1 MDLHICMYALWR
13 VSTLYSSAKK
23 KRKIIRKDF
32 SHASHTKSI
41 VLFSCYFYFLRIFAY
56 FSSVQPSSAGSR
68 CYLAIIYIYTY
79 RRKIPAIYVRMY
91 FCVCA
96 FFFVFIYF
104 FFINNINVGFSK
116 RNVLICCWLTHSE
129 ISFVASHNLDSL
141 CLFALVSS
149 SKAHMCY
156 TYKTLPGHYNEM
168 LGL

>member
-1 MDLHICMYALWR
+1 MHCDELAH
-13 VSTLYSSAKK
+13 STRQQKK
-23 KRKIIRKDF
+23 KKKNNKKRFFACLAYKINCV
-32 SHASHTKSI
+32 
-41 VLFSCYFYFLRIFAY
+41 VLLLFLLFTHFCIFFVGAAQQRWQPLLFGHYIHIHVQKENTCYICTYVFL
-56 FSSVQPSSAGSR
+56 
-68 CYLAIIYIYTY
+68 
-79 RRKIPAIYVRMY
+79 
-91 FCVCA
+91 CVCV
-96 FFFVFIYF
+96 FFCFYLFF

-168 LGL
+168 LDL